1 MSLKKSGNLIICFW
15 LLIALSA
22 CVQPVLL
29 VGTQK
34 DAIEPDEVSLY
45 FAQRPSCAYETV
57 GYLRINGGH
66 YSQKSLFDTMRQQ
79 AAGVGADGVFVHYT
93 RRLDILEYIGT
104 ASAIR
109 CVSS

>member
-1 MSLKKSGNLIICFW
+1 MMFTICRNLTAYFC
-15 LLIALSA
+15 LLITLTA

-29 VGTQK
+29 VGTKK

-57 GYLRINGGH
+57 GYLKINGGH
-66 YSQKSLFDTMRQQ
+66 YSQASLFATMRQQ
-79 AAGVGADGVFVHYT
+79 AADVGADGVFVHYT
-93 RRLDILEYIGT
+93 QRLDILEYIGT